1 MNDAAERVIYI
12 IDDDPAVRRSLERLL
27 DAADFQAVSYATPK
41 AFLDVAGSLPAGCA
55 LLDLRMPEMSGLE
68 VQAHLLRINAELP
81 VIVMTGQGDVQSAVR
96 AMKAGAVDFIEKPY
110 SDDAL
115 IAAIESALKGGVR
128 QDRTDEIAA
137 AAALVDTLSPRE
149 RQVLEALVAGHP
161 NKVIAFDLGI
171 SVRTVEVHR
180 ARMMDRLGVRQFAEA
195 VRLAVLAKLAVKKA
209 ERTFARPA
217 PVFAPAYRRARHP
230 PAPRGQ

>member
-1 MNDAAERVIYI
+1 MAAERVIYVV
-12 IDDDPAVRRSLERLL
+12 DDDPAVRRSLEWLL
-27 DAADFQAVSYATPK
+27 DAVGFQVASYATPK
-41 AFLDVAGSLPAGCA
+41 AFLGVAGDLPVGCA
-55 LLDLRMPEMSGLE
+55 LLDLRMPEMDGLE
-68 VQAHLLRINAELP
+68 VQAHLLLINPDLP
-81 VIVMTGQGDVQSAVR
+81 VIVMTGQGDVQAAVR

-128 QDRTDEIAA
+128 KDRTGDMTA
-137 AAALVDTLSPRE
+137 AAALIDTLSPRE
-149 RQVLEALVAGHP
+149 RQVLEALVAGQP

-195 VRLAVLAKLAVKKA
+195 VRLSVLSTLA
-209 ERTFARPA
+209 ET
-217 PVFAPAYRRARHP
+217 
-230 PAPRGQ
+230 G